1 MISFALVSAV
11 HALPRICVLCAAAPW
26 HSVTVVVCMYIYI
39 FSSFNRVVVDLNI
52 ADKMSC
58 SVRYYLIRVQ
68 CLIEEQVE

>member
-39 FSSFNRVVVDLNI
+39 FSFNRVVDLNI